1 MALSQNLSE
10 VAPVELLE
18 LDQPSGGTGEAE
30 ASPPTDRLWIA
41 VRRMPKY
48 LKLAV
53 NLLRDDEVPPA
64 AKGALAAGGIY
75 SISPVDLVP
84 GFIPVLGQL
93 DDIVVLLVS
102 IRLALRTCPP
112 DVAAAQLERVGLEQS
127 NFDDDLVAVKDT
139 TIWLAKKGLR
149 ASQSLATKGGRRMAS
164 LWRERVRPVSRWQS
178 RSVPNRERHAL

>member
-53 NLLRDDEVPPA
+53 NLLRDDEVPPRP
-64 AKGALAAGGIY
+64 KG
-75 SISPVDLVP
+75 
-84 GFIPVLGQL
+84 
-93 DDIVVLLVS
+93 
-102 IRLALRTCPP
+102 R
-112 DVAAAQLERVGLEQS
+112 
-127 NFDDDLVAVKDT
+127 
-139 TIWLAKKGLR
+139 W
-149 ASQSLATKGGRRMAS
+149 
-164 LWRERVRPVSRWQS
+164 RPVESIPSPRWTSCPDSSPSWVSLTTSWSCWS
-178 RSVPNRERHAL
+178 RSGWRCEPVPRMWRRLSSSVSDWSSRISTMTSSPSKTR